1 MQPTFSDLLLWQQ
14 FFIIAGM
21 LAIVT
26 AILNLFLSSLGRQSK
41 KFFVRNLISIEDPSF
56 MNTLSRLMN
65 SPIIRGGDITVLN
78 NGNAFL
84 PSVLRDIKQAQK
96 SINFTVYIWKP
107 GDMSDK
113 ILGALIQKATEG
125 IKVRLL
131 LDGFG
136 GLTAP
141 KDKIAM
147 LTDAGGIVAYFRTPG
162 LGRFTR
168 FHKRSHIRA
177 ICIDDEVGYVGG
189 MAVADYWLGNAER
202 KDSWRD
208 MMFRL
213 TGPMV
218 RHAKAAFSSLW
229 AATTGEILLDTTSF
243 DQGHHDTNRLSLN
256 LVSSPSD
263 DTEPMPG
270 FFWFSIAAAK
280 KSVVITTPYFAP
292 RRYIRKT
299 LIDLARKGVSVQVIL
314 PGVHIDTPI
323 VRYASHHYY
332 YPLLKEGIQIY
343 EYQPTMIHS
352 KMLVVD
358 GKWSVIGSANMDSRS
373 SFLNEENIV
382 GVLDAGFAKTLEETF
397 ASDLKE
403 CQEITLKHWKRR
415 NIPTR
420 IFEYVCALFD
430 QQF

>member
-1 MQPTFSDLLLWQQ
+1 MHTTFSDLQLWQQ
-14 FFIIAGM
+14 FFIVVGM
-21 LAIVT
+21 ISFVT
-26 AILNLFLSSLGRQSK
+26 IILNLFLSSLGRQSK
-41 KFFVRNLISIEDPSF
+41 KFFVRNLISIKDASF
-56 MNTLSRLMN
+56 MATLSRLMN
-65 SPIIRGGDITVLN
+65 SPIVHGGDIALLN
-78 NGNAFL
+78 NGNEFL
-84 PSVLRDIKQAQK
+84 PSVLQDIEMAEK

-107 GDMSDK
+107 GEMSDM
-113 ILGALIQKATEG
+113 ILESLTEKALEG
-125 IKVRLL
+125 VKVRLL

-136 GLTAP
+136 GLSAP
-141 KDKIAM
+141 KDKISA
-147 LTDAGGIVAYFRTPG
+147 LSEAGGVVAYFRTPG

-177 ICIDDEVGYVGG
+177 ISIDDDIGYIGG
-189 MAVADYWLGNAER
+189 MAVADYWMGNAEH
-202 KDSWRD
+202 KGSWRD

-218 RHAKAAFSSLW
+218 RHAKSAFSSIW

-243 DQGHHDTNRLSLN
+243 DVHREEQRASLN

-280 KSVVITTPYFAP
+280 KSIVIITPYFAP

-299 LIDLARKGVSVQVIL
+299 LIDLAKKGVSVQIIL
-314 PGVHIDTPI
+314 PGKNIDTSI

-332 YPLLKEGIQIY
+332 YPLLKEGIQIF

-352 KMLVVD
+352 KMMVVD
-358 GKWSVIGSANMDSRS
+358 GEWSVIGSANMDSRS

-382 GVLDAGFAKTLEETF
+382 GILDPAFAQTLESSFRE
-397 ASDLKE
+397 DLKQ
-403 CQEITLKHWKRR
+403 CQEITFKQWKKR
-415 NIPTR
+415 NI
-420 IFEYVCALFD
+420 FERVREYACALFD